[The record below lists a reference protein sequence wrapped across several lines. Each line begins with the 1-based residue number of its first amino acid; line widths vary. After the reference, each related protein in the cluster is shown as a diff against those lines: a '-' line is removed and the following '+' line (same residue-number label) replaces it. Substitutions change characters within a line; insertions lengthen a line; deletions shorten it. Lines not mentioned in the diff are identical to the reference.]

1 VQHFLT
7 RALSRLKAWMR
18 PAVHE
23 RMLTAVEERMSAVV
37 EGGIALA
44 PQQTMKSMPLPLR
57 QKREPAKFN
66 HSPNPRRALV
76 VGASD
81 AACSSSGR
89 SVLVPYPDA
98 ARAVGHAL
106 HELESRAASA
116 MRERAAEGK
125 RPLLIEHEAGPLQ

>member
-1 VQHFLT
+1 
-7 RALSRLKAWMR
+7 
-18 PAVHE
+18 
-23 RMLTAVEERMSAVV
+23 MSAVV

-81 AACSSSGR
+81 AACWAMQRTLVELSGEQR
-89 SVLVPYPDA
+89 PDEQA
-98 ARAVGHAL
+98 HAL
-106 HELESRAASA
+106 
-116 MRERAAEGK
+116 
-125 RPLLIEHEAGPLQ
+125 